1 MRNTTMRDALA
12 RVSALATPQR
22 RPLAGREQVRN
33 AAGGYVFAADM
44 WTQVEDFLILGTT
57 GGTYYVGA
65 DTLTAANVDV
75 LDRAIAA
82 DGPRVVAL
90 ITEISAAQPAR
101 APKPRPGLF
110 ALAAAAANGDP
121 RTVQAVKAAFP
132 RVVRTTDHLAM
143 FFGYWKNLAGK
154 PTLGKSGS
162 SPVTGRAMRTALA
175 TWFTA
180 GDAHD
185 VAFRALKARQRATPQ
200 GEAMSLRDVIR
211 IAHPAGRTPEHAAL
225 IGWLAGRVGDDEAR
239 AVLPD
244 VDNFLVAQAVT
255 TPAQAIDVIRE
266 RRVPWEF
273 LPPGVLADAE
283 VWTELIG
290 TIGLTALIRNLARM
304 TRIGTIAPFAPATGR
319 VTARL
324 TDGSA
329 LARARVH
336 PMDAYLA
343 LKVYQ
348 SGQIRHPGAR
358 QTGFAPVPAVVDAL
372 ETAHDLAFGNVA
384 PSGRRILVAVD
395 SSGSMTARQVA
406 ANGTRLGSAYE
417 VASTVAV
424 MLARIEGAN
433 LHAIDVD
440 TSVHA
445 SRVTP
450 RTSLREIAGWQP
462 SGGGTDL
469 SLPFTWALRQ
479 RLDVDGILVLTD
491 SETWAGRQHPVEAL
505 TAYRRAVNPAARVVV
520 VSLTPAG
527 YSIADHADEGVLA
540 VAGLD
545 ASLPKLVTGF
555 IR

>member
-1 MRNTTMRDALA
+1 MRDALA
-12 RVSALATPQR
+12 RISALATPQR
-22 RPLAGREQVRN
+22 HPLAGRRQVRN
-33 AAGGYVFAADM
+33 AAGGYVFAKDL

-65 DTLTAANVDV
+65 DRLTMANVDII
-75 LDRAIAA
+75 DRAIAA

-90 ITEISAAQPAR
+90 ITEISTAQPAR
-101 APKPRPGLF
+101 APKPRPCLF
-110 ALAAAAANGDP
+110 ALAAAAATGDP
-121 RTVQAVKAAFP
+121 LTVQAVKAAFP

-143 FFGYWKNLAGK
+143 FFGYWKNIAGK

-162 SPVTGRAMRTALA
+162 SPVTGRAMRTTLA
-175 TWFTA
+175 SWFTA

-200 GEAMSLRDVIR
+200 GEAMALRDIIR

-225 IGWLAGRVGDDEAR
+225 IGWLAGRIGDDQAR
-239 AVLPD
+239 ATLPE
-244 VDNFLVAQAVT
+244 VDNFLAAQAVT
-255 TPAQAIDVIRE
+255 SAAQAVRVIRE
-266 RRVPWEF
+266 RRVPWEV
-273 LPPGVLADAE
+273 LPPAVLTEAE
-283 VWTELIG
+283 VWAELID

-304 TRIGTIAPFAPATGR
+304 TRIGTIAPFAKATSR

-324 TDGSA
+324 TDAGA

-348 SGQIRHPGAR
+348 SGEARHPGAR
-358 QTGFAPVPAVVDAL
+358 ATCFAPVPAVVDAL
-372 ETAHDLAFGNVA
+372 ETAHELSFGNAA

-395 SSGSMTARQVA
+395 SSGSMTGNQVA
-406 ANGTRLGSAYE
+406 ANGTHLGSAYE
-417 VASTVAV
+417 VANTVAV
-424 MLARIEGAN
+424 MLARIEGAG
-433 LHAIDVD
+433 LHVIDVD
-440 TSVHA
+440 TSVHR

-450 RTSLREIAGWQP
+450 RASLRAIAGWRP

-469 SLPFTWALRQ
+469 SLPFTWALQQ
-479 RLDVDGILVLTD
+479 RLSVDGILVLTD
-491 SETWAGRQHPVEAL
+491 NETWAGRQHPVQAL
-505 TAYRRAVNPAARVVV
+505 EAYRQTVNPAVRVVV

-527 YSIADHADEGVLA
+527 YSIADHADDGVLA

-545 ASLPKLVTGF
+545 ASLPKLISGF
-555 IR
+555 VR

>member
-1 MRNTTMRDALA
+1 MRDALA

-22 RPLAGREQVRN
+22 RPLAGRDQVRN
-33 AAGGYVFAADM
+33 AAGGYVFAKDL
-44 WTQVEDFLILGTT
+44 WTRVEDFLILGTT
-57 GGTYYVGA
+57 GGTYYAGA
-65 DTLTAANVDV
+65 EQLTMANVDV
-75 LDRAIAA
+75 LDRAIAT

-90 ITEISAAQPAR
+90 ITEISTARPAR
-101 APKPRPGLF
+101 ALKPRPCLF
-110 ALAAAAANGDP
+110 ALAAAAAKGDAQ
-121 RTVQAVKAAFP
+121 TMQAVKAAFP

-162 SPVTGRAMRTALA
+162 SPVTGRAMRTTLA
-175 TWFTA
+175 SWFTT
-180 GDAHD
+180 GDVND

-211 IAHPAGRTPEHAAL
+211 IAHPASRTPEQAAL
-225 IGWLAGRVGDDEAR
+225 IGWLAGRVSDEDAR
-239 AVLPD
+239 ALLAE
-244 VDNFLVAQAVT
+244 VDSFLAAQAVT
-255 TPAQAIDVIRE
+255 TAAQAVQVIRD

-273 LPPGVLADAE
+273 LPAGVLGEAE
-283 VWTELIG
+283 VWSELIG

-304 TRIGTIAPFAPATGR
+304 TRIGTIAPFAEATSR

-324 TDGSA
+324 TDAAA

-348 SGQIRHPGAR
+348 SGRAQHPGAR
-358 QTGFAPVPAVVDAL
+358 PGRFTPVPAVVDAL
-372 ETAHDLAFGNVA
+372 ETAHELSFGNVV
-384 PSGRRILVAVD
+384 PSGRRLLVAVD
-395 SSGSMTARQVA
+395 SSGSMTGNQVA

-424 MLARIEGAN
+424 MLARIEGAG
-433 LHAIDVD
+433 LHVIDVD

-445 SRVTP
+445 SPVTP
-450 RTSLREIAGWQP
+450 RASLRQVADWRP
-462 SGGGTDL
+462 SAGGTNL
-469 SLPFTWALRQ
+469 SLPFTWARQQ
-479 RLDVDGILVLTD
+479 RLNVDGIVVLTD
-491 SETWAGRQHPVEAL
+491 NETWAGRQHPVEAL
-505 TAYRRAVNPAARVVV
+505 EAYRQSVNPAVRVVV

-527 YSIADHADEGVLA
+527 YSIADHTDDGVLA

-545 ASLPKLVTGF
+545 ASLPKLISGF